1 MDNDK
6 KEIWW
11 QPAIVMFAKVSAWVA
26 IPIVLAL
33 FIGKYLDK
41 KYDTS
46 PWMFIGTTIIAFII
60 SMIALGK
67 ISLDYIHKIDKES
80 KDKEKNGKPN

>member
-1 MDNDK
+1 MDKDK

-11 QPAIVMFAKVSAWVA
+11 QPAIVMFVKVSAWVA
-26 IPIVLAL
+26 IPIILAL

-41 KYDTS
+41 KYETS
-46 PWMFIGTTIIAFII
+46 PWIFISATIIAFTI

-67 ISLDYIHKIDKES
+67 ISINYIRKIDK
-80 KDKEKNGKPN
+80 NGKSE

>member
-1 MDNDK
+1 MDKDK

-11 QPAIVMFAKVSAWVA
+11 QEAVGMFAKVSAWVA
-26 IPIVLAL
+26 IPVVVAL

-46 PWMFIGTTIIAFII
+46 PWIFIGSTVVAFTI
-60 SMIALGK
+60 SMIAIGK

-80 KDKEKNGKPN
+80 KDKENGKTN

>member
-1 MDNDK
+1 MEN
-6 KEIWW
+6 KEKEAWW
-11 QPAIVMFAKVSAWVA
+11 QEAVVMFAKVSAWVA
-26 IPIVLAL
+26 IPIVAAL
-33 FIGKYLDK
+33 FVGKYFDK

-46 PWMFIGTTIIAFII
+46 PWIFIGATIIAFII

-80 KDKEKNGKPN
+80 KDKKNGESN

>member
-1 MDNDK
+1 M
-6 KEIWW
+6 I
-11 QPAIVMFAKVSAWVA
+11 MFAKVSAWVA

-46 PWMFIGTTIIAFII
+46 PWIFVGATILAFSI
-60 SMIALGK
+60 SMIAIGK
-67 ISLDYIHKIDKES
+67 ISIKYIHKIDKE
-80 KDKEKNGKPN
+80 KDGKSE